1 MLASSMHNN
10 VTAVTEGLQTYMSSI
25 IRSAEKKKKDIFR
38 HFSQLGQIC
47 VHII

>member
-1 MLASSMHNN
+1 MLTSSMHNN

-25 IRSAEKKKKDIFR
+25 IRSAEKKKDIFR